1 MKNGTLNY
9 VLCGLWIVAAVLN
22 IINRGWI
29 VAGYNII
36 AALYFLT
43 IAISQTV
50 LSKKGDEG
58 IVKFRRIQIA
68 ALMIL
73 FASVAVLT
81 IIGLRE

>member
-9 VLCGLWIVAAVLN
+9 VLSGLWIVAAVLN

-36 AALYFLT
+36 AALYFL
-43 IAISQTV
+43 IIGVSQTV

-58 IVKFRRIQIA
+58 ILKFRRIQIA
-68 ALMIL
+68 ALIFL
-73 FASVAVLT
+73 FAAVAILT
-81 IIGLRE
+81 IIGLR

>member
-36 AALYFLT
+36 AALYFL
-43 IAISQTV
+43 IIGVSQTV

-58 IVKFRRIQIA
+58 ILKFRKIQIA
-68 ALMIL
+68 ALIFL
-73 FASVAVLT
+73 FAAVAILT
-81 IIGLRE
+81 IIGLR

>member
-9 VLCGLWIVAAVLN
+9 VLSGLWIVAAVLN

-36 AALYFLT
+36 AALYFL
-43 IAISQTV
+43 IIGVSQTV

-58 IVKFRRIQIA
+58 ILKFRRIQIA
-68 ALMIL
+68 ALIFL
-73 FASVAVLT
+73 FAAVVILT
-81 IIGLRE
+81 IIGLR